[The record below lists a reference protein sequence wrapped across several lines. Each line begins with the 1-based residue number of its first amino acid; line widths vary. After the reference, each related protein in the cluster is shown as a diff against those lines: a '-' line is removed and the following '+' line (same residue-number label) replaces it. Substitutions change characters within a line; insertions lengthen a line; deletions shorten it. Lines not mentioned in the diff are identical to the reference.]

1 MVMTLICILKLLPWS
16 LPLTC
21 RLDRIGEDVSAI
33 SDKSEE
39 MRKQL
44 DFFMSLVQQEE
55 DLMKVC
61 YEA

>member
-1 MVMTLICILKLLPWS
+1 
-16 LPLTC
+16 
-21 RLDRIGEDVSAI
+21 VSAI